1 MPIAISGYIT
11 QLKVFEKN
19 VWLLFF
25 KTKYGVVKQLLQKK
39 KRVKFNATNLIF
51 ISLRNIKLLN
61 YFQSM

>member
-39 KRVKFNATNLIF
+39 TR
-51 ISLRNIKLLN
+51 
-61 YFQSM
+61 